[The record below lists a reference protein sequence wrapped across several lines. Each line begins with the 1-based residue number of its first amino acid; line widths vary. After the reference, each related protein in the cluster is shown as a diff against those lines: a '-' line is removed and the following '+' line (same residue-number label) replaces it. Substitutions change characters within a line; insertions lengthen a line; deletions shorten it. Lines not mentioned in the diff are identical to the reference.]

1 MAKYTVE
8 KIENG
13 VALLRYEDNSWSEI
27 VLSSNMT
34 EADLDDV
41 ALQFAPKTGAK
52 PSFLSVGD
60 ARTAAAKNEVDGD
73 DRPQYVLDR
82 INAYGD
88 AFVQLEY
95 ITEKGLDKWQ
105 EHVTA
110 IKAANPKPS

>member
-1 MAKYTVE
+1 MANYTVE

-34 EADLDDV
+34 EADLDDL

-60 ARTAAAKNEVDGD
+60 TRTAADKDKVDED
-73 DRPQYVLDR
+73 SRPQYVLDR
-82 INAYGD
+82 ISAYGEPT
-88 AFVQLEY
+88 VQLEY

-105 EHVTA
+105 EHVAT
-110 IKAANPKPS
+110 IKSANPKPS